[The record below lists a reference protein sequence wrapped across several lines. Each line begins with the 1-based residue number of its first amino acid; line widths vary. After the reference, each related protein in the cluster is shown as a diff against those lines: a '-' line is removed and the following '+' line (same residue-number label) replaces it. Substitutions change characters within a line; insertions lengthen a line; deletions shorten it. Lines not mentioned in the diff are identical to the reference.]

1 MTSIS
6 KNKYIDKLDDM
17 VDKYNNT
24 KHSTIKMKHV
34 DLKSN
39 EVPKFEIYNIVRIP
53 KYKNIFAKA
62 YVLNWSEDFLL
73 QNTKYCSVDLCYK

>member
-6 KNKYIDKLDDM
+6 KNKYIDKLDD
-17 VDKYNNT
+17 T

-39 EVPKFEIYNIVRIP
+39 EVSKFEIDNIVRIP

>member
-1 MTSIS
+1 MYSIF
-6 KNKYIDKLDDM
+6 KRIWLQYQ
-17 VDKYNNT
+17 
-24 KHSTIKMKHV
+24 
-34 DLKSN
+34 KSN
-39 EVPKFEIYNIVRIP
+39 EVPKFEIDNIVRIP

>member
-6 KNKYIDKLDDM
+6 KNKYIDKLDD
-17 VDKYNNT
+17 T

-39 EVPKFEIYNIVRIP
+39 EVPKFEIDNIVRIP
-53 KYKNIFAKA
+53 KYKTIFAKA